1 MLAHRFVRILLGA
14 GLLVAAGAAAAPH
27 VTNRISSAAVVNA
40 EITRLIAPIS
50 GIADA
55 SLPAPGTLL
64 GDGEARPLVHRP
76 APDARERH
84 RLQHDLAQV
93 RAQLDRARAAS
104 TEIGSLEQVL
114 ARRTERFAIA
124 VQDRLRAE
132 LEEARAEHAATLAG
146 ADRARA
152 ELGRLAFLRQSGL
165 AAPPMLDA
173 QTAAVRQAEALA
185 EVQAA
190 RIARLEVEAGAAR
203 AGINLR
209 DGHNDVPYSQ
219 QQRDRLLLERLSL
232 DQRIA
237 EAEAREA
244 ALLAAIAAEATL
256 TREQDSFIH
265 TVHGNPLVWE
275 RHATPGTPVR
285 VGDVLIDLVHCDAL
299 FVEVGLAESAFAA
312 IAPGDQANVAFRGG
326 VALTGTVRSVRGAG
340 ARPRAMPLAADR
352 PGEAGARITVEV
364 MLPPGAAS
372 VLGANAEHDFCGIGR
387 LAEVSFPIAMGPGMA
402 AAAAATRRVL
412 DAGGTVLRGAR
423 DLAGSMLASTV
434 RAAVPSPLD
443 LAP

>member
-14 GLLVAAGAAAAPH
+14 GLLVAAGTAAAPH

-55 SLPAPGTLL
+55 TLPAPGTMLA
-64 GDGEARPLVHRP
+64 DAQSRPMVHRA

-84 RLQHDLAQV
+84 RLQHDLALV
-93 RAQLDRARAAS
+93 RAQLDRARAARAQI
-104 TEIGSLEQVL
+104 EALEADL
-114 ARRTERFAIA
+114 IRRTERFAIS
-124 VQDRLRAE
+124 VQGRLQAE
-132 LEEARAEHAATLAG
+132 LEETRAEHAATLAG

-165 AAPPMLDA
+165 AAAPMLDA

-185 EVQAA
+185 DVQTA
-190 RIARLEVEAGAAR
+190 RIGRLEIEAAAAR

-219 QQRDRLLLERLSL
+219 QQRDRLLLERLAL
-232 DQRIA
+232 DQRMG

-244 ALLAAIAAEATL
+244 ALLAAISAEETL
-256 TREQDSFIH
+256 TREQDGFIH
-265 TVHGNPLVWE
+265 VVRGSSLVWE

-285 VGDVLIDLVHCDAL
+285 VGDVLLDLVRCDAL
-299 FVEVGLAESAFAA
+299 FVEVALPDSAFAA
-312 IAPGDQANVAFRGG
+312 IGPGDHASVAFRGG
-326 VALTGTVRSVRGAG
+326 GSLTGTVRSVRGAG
-340 ARPRAMPLAADR
+340 ARPRAMPLAAER
-352 PGEAGARITVEV
+352 PGETGARITVEV
-364 MLPPGAAS
+364 VLPPDAAS

-387 LAEVSFPIAMGPGMA
+387 LAEVSFPVAIGPGMN
-402 AAAAATRRVL
+402 AAAAATRRAI
-412 DAGGTVLRGAR
+412 DAGEAALRSAR
-423 DLAGSMLASTV
+423 DFAGSMLASTV
-434 RAAVPSPLD
+434 RAAVPPQLD
-443 LAP
+443 RAY